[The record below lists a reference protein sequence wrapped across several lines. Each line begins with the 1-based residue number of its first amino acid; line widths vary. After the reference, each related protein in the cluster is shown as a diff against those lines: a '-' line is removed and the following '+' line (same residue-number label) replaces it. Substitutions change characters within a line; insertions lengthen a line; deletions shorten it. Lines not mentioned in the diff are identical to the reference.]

1 MNSPDSLLLNSG
13 WRRQIGPRVR
23 LLWVSKMFAT
33 TLGIS
38 AFFVAYFWI
47 LRHPFFPI
55 TIMPI
60 TAIDRLVA
68 FRPEALPLYA
78 SLWLYIALPPAL
90 LKDGREVR
98 SYGLAAFALSVIGL
112 SIFLVWPT
120 AAPEFEIDWSQ
131 HPSMSFLKTMNV
143 AANACPSLHAAF
155 AVFTA
160 LWVERLLRELHV
172 GHFVRALNWLWCLG
186 ILYST
191 LATRQHVALDTLAGA
206 ALGALIALLHIGA
219 LDRFATSQRTLAL
232 SSFTL
237 TPLPRVRRAPHDRDS
252 PQHYR

>member
-1 MNSPDSLLLNSG
+1 MNSPNSLLLHDG
-13 WRRQIGPRVR
+13 WQRQLGPRVR
-23 LLWVSKMFAT
+23 RFWVTKMLAT

-38 AFFVAYFWI
+38 AFFVTYFWI

-60 TAIDRLVA
+60 TTIDRLVA
-68 FRPEALPLYA
+68 FRPGALPLYA
-78 SLWLYIALPPAL
+78 SLWFYLALPPAL
-90 LKDGREVR
+90 LKDWREVR
-98 SYGLAAFALSVIGL
+98 SYGLATFALSVIGL
-112 SIFLVWPT
+112 SIFLIWPT

-131 HPSMSFLKTMNV
+131 HPSMSFLKTMDV

-160 LWVERLLRELHV
+160 IWVERLLRELHV
-172 GHFVRALNWLWCLG
+172 GRSGRALNWLWCLG

-206 ALGALIALLHIGA
+206 ALGAVIALLHISA
-219 LDRFATSQRTLAL
+219 LHRLSTIQRTVAL
-232 SSFTL
+232 SKLQFD
-237 TPLPRVRRAPHDRDS
+237 RRAVPRMAS
-252 PQHYR
+252 TSRVTPGV